1 MHVYMHGRRAFCRPV
16 KVFCDM
22 KRCINDSLT
31 NFKLISS
38 LMSLLVLVNGGLF
51 AQTVDDILDAD
62 AKRLQLAQASQERIN
77 EQVDGTRTLTDQYRA
92 INKEIDGLKVYNRL
106 MTAQVQGQEATLE
119 DIKISMD
126 QVDVINRQI
135 FPLMERMIDGLDQS
149 IALDIP
155 FLKEER
161 VNRVDGLKALMSRS
175 DVSVAE
181 KFRKVMEAYQI
192 ELDYGSST
200 EFYKQSLD
208 LGSDYG
214 VRDYNMLR
222 VGRIGLYFQSDDSSI
237 TGIWDVDQNAWVVDD
252 EYRSE
257 IRKGLRMARQLI
269 APELLLIPVQAAKE
283 AS

>member
-1 MHVYMHGRRAFCRPV
+1 MIRCENNFLIKNALSLFIG
-16 KVFCDM
+16 VF
-22 KRCINDSLT
+22 
-31 NFKLISS
+31 
-38 LMSLLVLVNGGLF
+38 VVNGGLF
-51 AQTVDDILDAD
+51 AQTVDDVLLAD

-77 EQVDGTRTLTDQYRA
+77 EKVDGTRTLTDQYRA

-119 DIKISMD
+119 DIKISMTQID
-126 QVDVINRQI
+126 IINRQI
-135 FPLMERMIDGLDQS
+135 FPLMERMIDGLGQS

-161 VNRVDGLKALMSRS
+161 ESRIDVLKTLMSRS

-192 ELDYGSST
+192 ELDYGSSA

-237 TGIWDVDQNAWVVDD
+237 TGMWDANQNAWVIDD

>member
-1 MHVYMHGRRAFCRPV
+1 
-16 KVFCDM
+16 M
-22 KRCINDSLT
+22 KRSKT
-31 NFKLISS
+31 RSQNFPAAFILSS
-38 LMSLLVLVNGGLF
+38 FFMVNSIV
-51 AQTVDDILDAD
+51 AQTVDDVLVAD

-77 EQVDGTRTLTDQYRA
+77 ERVQGTRTITDQYRA

-106 MTAQVQGQEATLE
+106 MSAQVQGQEATLE

-135 FPLMERMIDGLDQS
+135 FPLMERMIDGLEQS
-149 IALDIP
+149 VSLDIP
-155 FLKEER
+155 FLLEER
-161 VNRVDGLKALMSRS
+161 INRIDVLKDTLSRS

-192 ELDYGSST
+192 ELDYGSSA
-200 EFYKQSLD
+200 EFYKQSLN
-208 LGSDYG
+208 LGEDYG

-222 VGRIGLYFQSDDSSI
+222 IGRIGLYFQSDNSDI
-237 TGIWDVDQNAWVVDD
+237 TGMWDVNVGDWVIDD
-252 EYRSE
+252 DHRNE

-269 APELLLIPVQAAKE
+269 APELMLIPLPAAEE

>member
-1 MHVYMHGRRAFCRPV
+1 
-16 KVFCDM
+16 M
-22 KRCINDSLT
+22 KRSKTRSQIFLT
-31 NFKLISS
+31 AFILSS
-38 LMSLLVLVNGGLF
+38 FFMVNGIV
-51 AQTVDDILDAD
+51 AQTVDDVLVAD

-77 EQVDGTRTLTDQYRA
+77 ERVQGTRTITDQYRA

-106 MTAQVQGQEATLE
+106 MSAQVQGQEATLD

-135 FPLMERMIDGLDQS
+135 FPLMERMIDGLEQS
-149 IALDIP
+149 VSLDIP
-155 FLKEER
+155 FLLEER
-161 VNRVDGLKALMSRS
+161 INRIDVLKETLSRS

-192 ELDYGSST
+192 ELDYGSSA
-200 EFYKQSLD
+200 EFYKQSLN
-208 LGSDYG
+208 LGEDYG

-222 VGRIGLYFQSDDSSI
+222 IGRIGLYFQSDNSDI
-237 TGIWDVDQNAWVVDD
+237 TGMWDVNVGDWVIDD
-252 EYRSE
+252 DHRNE

-269 APELLLIPVQAAKE
+269 APELMLIPLPAAEE

>member
-1 MHVYMHGRRAFCRPV
+1 
-16 KVFCDM
+16 M
-22 KRCINDSLT
+22 KRCIKYILT
-31 NFKLISS
+31 VRVMLTIMFSS
-38 LMSLLVLVNGGLF
+38 IHVNGGAF
-51 AQTVDDILDAD
+51 AQTVDDVLTAD

-77 EQVDGTRTLTDQYRA
+77 ETVDGTRTLTDQYRA

-135 FPLMERMIDGLDQS
+135 FPLMERMIDGLEQS

-161 VNRVDGLKALMSRS
+161 VGRIDGLKSLMSRS

-192 ELDYGSST
+192 ELDYGSSA

-237 TGIWDVDQNAWVVDD
+237 TGMWDVDQNAWVVDD

>member
-1 MHVYMHGRRAFCRPV
+1 
-16 KVFCDM
+16 M

-31 NFKLISS
+31 NFKLIST
-38 LMSLLVLVNGGLF
+38 LMSLLVIVNGGLF
-51 AQTVDDILDAD
+51 AQTVDDVLEAD

-161 VNRVDGLKALMSRS
+161 VNRIDGLKALMSRS

-192 ELDYGSST
+192 ELDYGSSV

-237 TGIWDVDQNAWVVDD
+237 TGIWDVNQNAWVVDD

>member
-1 MHVYMHGRRAFCRPV
+1 
-16 KVFCDM
+16 M

-31 NFKLISS
+31 NIKLIST
-38 LMSLLVLVNGGLF
+38 LMSLLVIVNGGLF
-51 AQTVDDILDAD
+51 AQTVDDVLEAD

-161 VNRVDGLKALMSRS
+161 VNRIDGLKALMSRS

-192 ELDYGSST
+192 ELDYGSSA

-237 TGIWDVDQNAWVVDD
+237 TGIWDVNQNAWVVDD

>member
-1 MHVYMHGRRAFCRPV
+1 MN
-16 KVFCDM
+16 
-22 KRCINDSLT
+22 RCIKYILT
-31 NFKLISS
+31 IRVMLTIMVSS
-38 LMSLLVLVNGGLF
+38 IFVNGGAF
-51 AQTVDDILDAD
+51 AQTVDDVLAAD

-77 EQVDGTRTLTDQYRA
+77 ETVDGTRTLTDQYRA

-135 FPLMERMIDGLDQS
+135 FPLMERMIDGLEQS

-161 VNRVDGLKALMSRS
+161 VGRIDGLKSLMSRS

-192 ELDYGSST
+192 ELDYGSSA

-237 TGIWDVDQNAWVVDD
+237 TGMWDVDQNAWVVDD

>member
-1 MHVYMHGRRAFCRPV
+1 MN
-16 KVFCDM
+16 
-22 KRCINDSLT
+22 RCIKYILT
-31 NFKLISS
+31 IRVMLTIIVSS
-38 LMSLLVLVNGGLF
+38 IFVNGGAF
-51 AQTVDDILDAD
+51 AQTVDDVLAAD

-77 EQVDGTRTLTDQYRA
+77 ETVDGTRTLTDQYRA

-135 FPLMERMIDGLDQS
+135 FPLMERMIDGLEQS

-161 VNRVDGLKALMSRS
+161 VGRIDGLKSLMSRS

-192 ELDYGSST
+192 ELDYGSSA

-237 TGIWDVDQNAWVVDD
+237 TGMWDVDQNAWVVDD

>member
-1 MHVYMHGRRAFCRPV
+1 
-16 KVFCDM
+16 M
-22 KRCINDSLT
+22 KRSRT
-31 NFKLISS
+31 RSQNFLAAFILSS
-38 LMSLLVLVNGGLF
+38 SFMVNGIV
-51 AQTVDDILDAD
+51 AQTVDDVLVAD

-77 EQVDGTRTLTDQYRA
+77 ERVQGTRTITDQYRA

-135 FPLMERMIDGLDQS
+135 FPLMERMIDGLEQS
-149 IALDIP
+149 VSLDIP
-155 FLKEER
+155 FLLDER
-161 VNRVDGLKALMSRS
+161 INRVDVLKETLARS

-192 ELDYGSST
+192 ELDYGSSA
-200 EFYKQSLD
+200 EFYKQSLN
-208 LGSDYG
+208 LGEDYG

-222 VGRIGLYFQSDDSSI
+222 IGRIGLYFQSDDSDI
-237 TGIWDVDQNAWVVDD
+237 TGMWDVNVGDWVIDD
-252 EYRSE
+252 DHRNE

-269 APELLLIPVQAAKE
+269 APELMLIPLPAAEE

>member
-1 MHVYMHGRRAFCRPV
+1 M
-16 KVFCDM
+16 
-22 KRCINDSLT
+22 
-31 NFKLISS
+31 
-38 LMSLLVLVNGGLF
+38 VNGIV
-51 AQTVDDILDAD
+51 AQTVDDVLVAD

-77 EQVDGTRTLTDQYRA
+77 ERVQGTRTITDQYRA

-106 MTAQVQGQEATLE
+106 MSAQVQGQEATLE

-135 FPLMERMIDGLDQS
+135 FPLMERMIDGLEQS
-149 IALDIP
+149 VSLDIP
-155 FLKEER
+155 FLLEER
-161 VNRVDGLKALMSRS
+161 INRIDVLKETLSRS

-192 ELDYGSST
+192 ELDYGSSA
-200 EFYKQSLD
+200 EFYKQSLN
-208 LGSDYG
+208 LGEDYG

-222 VGRIGLYFQSDDSSI
+222 IGRIGLYFQSDNSDI
-237 TGIWDVDQNAWVVDD
+237 TGMWDVNVGDWVIDD
-252 EYRSE
+252 DHRNE

-269 APELLLIPVQAAKE
+269 APELMLIPLPAAEE

>member
-1 MHVYMHGRRAFCRPV
+1 
-16 KVFCDM
+16 M
-22 KRCINDSLT
+22 KRSKTRSQIFLT
-31 NFKLISS
+31 AFILSS
-38 LMSLLVLVNGGLF
+38 FFMVNGIV
-51 AQTVDDILDAD
+51 AQTVDDVLIAD

-77 EQVDGTRTLTDQYRA
+77 ERVQGTRTITDQYRA

-106 MTAQVQGQEATLE
+106 MSAQVQGQEATLE

-135 FPLMERMIDGLDQS
+135 FPLMERMIDGLEQS
-149 IALDIP
+149 VSLDIP
-155 FLKEER
+155 FLLEER
-161 VNRVDGLKALMSRS
+161 INRIDVLKETLSRS

-192 ELDYGSST
+192 ELDYGSSA
-200 EFYKQSLD
+200 EFYKQSLN
-208 LGSDYG
+208 LGEDYG

-222 VGRIGLYFQSDDSSI
+222 IGRIGLYFQSDNSDI
-237 TGIWDVDQNAWVVDD
+237 TGMWDVNVGDWVIDD
-252 EYRSE
+252 DHRNE

-269 APELLLIPVQAAKE
+269 APELMLIPLPAAEE

>member
-1 MHVYMHGRRAFCRPV
+1 MF
-16 KVFCDM
+16 
-22 KRCINDSLT
+22 
-31 NFKLISS
+31 SS
-38 LMSLLVLVNGGLF
+38 ILVNGGAF
-51 AQTVDDILDAD
+51 AQTVDDVLTAD

-77 EQVDGTRTLTDQYRA
+77 ETVDGTRTLTDQYRA

-161 VNRVDGLKALMSRS
+161 VGRIDGLKSLMSRS

-192 ELDYGSST
+192 ELDYGSSA
-200 EFYKQSLD
+200 EFYKQSLN

-237 TGIWDVDQNAWVVDD
+237 TGMWDVDQNAWVVDD

>member
-1 MHVYMHGRRAFCRPV
+1 
-16 KVFCDM
+16 M

-31 NFKLISS
+31 NFKLIST
-38 LMSLLVLVNGGLF
+38 LMSLLVIVNGGLF
-51 AQTVDDILDAD
+51 AQTVDDVLEAD

-149 IALDIP
+149 IELDIP

-161 VNRVDGLKALMSRS
+161 VNRIDGLKALMSRS

-192 ELDYGSST
+192 ELDYGSSA
-200 EFYKQSLD
+200 EYYKQSLD

>member
-1 MHVYMHGRRAFCRPV
+1 MV
-16 KVFCDM
+16 
-22 KRCINDSLT
+22 
-31 NFKLISS
+31 SS
-38 LMSLLVLVNGGLF
+38 IFVNGGAF
-51 AQTVDDILDAD
+51 AQTVDDVLAAD

-77 EQVDGTRTLTDQYRA
+77 ETVDGTRTLTDQYRA

-135 FPLMERMIDGLDQS
+135 FPLMERMIDGLEQS

-161 VNRVDGLKALMSRS
+161 VGRIDGLKSLMSRS

-192 ELDYGSST
+192 ELDYGSSA

-237 TGIWDVDQNAWVVDD
+237 TGMWDVDQNAWVVDD

>member
-1 MHVYMHGRRAFCRPV
+1 MN
-16 KVFCDM
+16 
-22 KRCINDSLT
+22 RCIKYILT
-31 NFKLISS
+31 IKVMLTIMVGSIF
-38 LMSLLVLVNGGLF
+38 VNGGAF
-51 AQTVDDILDAD
+51 AQTVDDVLAAD

-77 EQVDGTRTLTDQYRA
+77 ETVDGTRTLTDQYRA

-135 FPLMERMIDGLDQS
+135 FPLMERMIDGLEQS

-161 VNRVDGLKALMSRS
+161 VGRIDGLKSLMSRS

-192 ELDYGSST
+192 ELDYGSSA

-208 LGSDYG
+208 LGSDFG

-237 TGIWDVDQNAWVVDD
+237 TGMWDVDQNAWVVDD

>member
-1 MHVYMHGRRAFCRPV
+1 
-16 KVFCDM
+16 M
-22 KRCINDSLT
+22 KRCINNSLA
-31 NFKLISS
+31 NFKLTS
-38 LMSLLVLVNGGLF
+38 SLLVSLLIMANGGLF
-51 AQTVDDILDAD
+51 AQTVDDVLEAD

-149 IALDIP
+149 IELDIP

-161 VNRVDGLKALMSRS
+161 VNRIDGLKALMSRS

-192 ELDYGSST
+192 ELDYGSSA